1 MVWIET
7 PTNPL
12 LKVIDIRAIAERAH
26 ARGVLVAVDNTF
38 LTPLLPAAARLGR
51 GLGHALDHQVSG
63 ATATLVAGHRRER
76 PGAREKLRFLQNA
89 IGAVPGPWIA
99 FSPCV
104 V

>member
-38 LTPLLPAAARLGR
+38 LTPYFQQPL
-51 GLGHALDHQVSG
+51 GLGADLVMHSTTKYLG
-63 ATATLVAGHRRER
+63 ATATWWAGFIVGNDPAH
-76 PGAREKLRFLQNA
+76 GEKLRSSRTRSAPCRAVGCFLTLR
-89 IGAVPGPWIA
+89 V
-99 FSPCV
+99 
-104 V
+104 